1 MIMLLYNSGIKLIS
15 NAGGVNPLG
24 CAAALQE
31 AALGAGLNDLRVAV
45 ITGDDLMPFVSKS

>member
-15 NAGGVNPLG
+15 NAGGVNPLS

-31 AALGAGLNDLRVAV
+31 AAKQVGLNDLRVAV
-45 ITGDDLMPFVSKS
+45 ITGDDLIPSVSKS